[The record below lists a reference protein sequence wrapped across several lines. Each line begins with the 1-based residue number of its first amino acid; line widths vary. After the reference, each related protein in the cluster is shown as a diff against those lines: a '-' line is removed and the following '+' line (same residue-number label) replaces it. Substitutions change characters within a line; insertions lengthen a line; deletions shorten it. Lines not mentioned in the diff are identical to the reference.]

1 MRTQN
6 KDLGNNA
13 ITLRLALCKI
23 GITTCLAI
31 ILSLFLFSCGSS
43 RESGNTTDTSS
54 VMQSDTTSTVDT
66 MNRTMD
72 TSSVRP
78 DSTPIK

>member
-13 ITLRLALCKI
+13 VTLRLALYKV

-31 ILSLFLFSCGSS
+31 ILSIFLFSCGSS
-43 RESGNTTDTSS
+43 RESGSTTDSS
-54 VMQSDTTSTVDT
+54 NVIQSDTTSTIDT
-66 MNRTMD
+66 MNTTTD
-72 TSSVRP
+72 TSAVRP
-78 DSTPIK
+78 DSMPIK

>member
-13 ITLRLALCKI
+13 ITFRLALCKI

-43 RESGNTTDTSS
+43 RESGSTDTSS
-54 VMQSDTTSTVDT
+54 IMQSDTTTNTVDT

>member
-13 ITLRLALCKI
+13 ITFRLALCKV

-31 ILSLFLFSCGSS
+31 ILSIFLFSCGSS
-43 RESGNTTDTSS
+43 KESGNTTDTSS
-54 VMQSDTTSTVDT
+54 IIQSEPSSTIDT
-66 MNRTMD
+66 MNRTTD
-72 TSSVRP
+72 TSTVRP

>member
-31 ILSLFLFSCGSS
+31 ILSIFLFSCGSS

-54 VMQSDTTSTVDT
+54 VIQSDTNSTIDT
-66 MNRTMD
+66 MNRATD

-78 DSTPIK
+78 DSMPIK

>member
-13 ITLRLALCKI
+13 ITFRLALCKI

-43 RESGNTTDTSS
+43 KESGNTTDSS
-54 VMQSDTTSTVDT
+54 SIIQSDTTSTVDT

-78 DSTPIK
+78 DSMPIK